1 MKLMAKLIGKS
12 QNHDKYS
19 MELLIIKF
27 EPILNSLSYK
37 LGYDC
42 AKTDLTIFFIK
53 LIYSIKLESI
63 MNLSEGALVNYIKTS
78 FYREYYRLSKAQIKN
93 EICQESDIDICIND
107 YNKIEG
113 KIFLDELVLKKV
125 INEKQKYVLMKK
137 YCHYFTDEE
146 ISKELCISRQA
157 VSKSHRKAID
167 SLKKYL
173 N

>member
-1 MKLMAKLIGKS
+1 MKIIVNLIEKS
-12 QNHDKYS
+12 KNYDKYS

-93 EICQESDIDICIND
+93 EIHQENDIYI
-107 YNKIEG
+107 
-113 KIFLDELVLKKV
+113 
-125 INEKQKYVLMKK
+125 YV
-137 YCHYFTDEE
+137 
-146 ISKELCISRQA
+146 
-157 VSKSHRKAID
+157 
-167 SLKKYL
+167 
-173 N
+173 